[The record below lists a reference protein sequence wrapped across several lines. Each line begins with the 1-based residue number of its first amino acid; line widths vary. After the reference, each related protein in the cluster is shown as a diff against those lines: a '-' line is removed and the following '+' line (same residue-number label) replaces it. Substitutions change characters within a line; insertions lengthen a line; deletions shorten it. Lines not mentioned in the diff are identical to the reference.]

1 LYQSDMMRCESM
13 IETALIVGL
22 MAVTIPVLIYNTRAI
37 AEVKS
42 KVDALYENLNIKFRF
57 KDNNHK

>member
-1 LYQSDMMRCESM
+1 M

-22 MAVTIPVLIYNTRAI
+22 MAVTIPVLIYNTRTI

-42 KVDALYENLNIKFRF
+42 KVDALYENLNIKFKF
-57 KDNNHK
+57 KDNHKP